1 MTSSTQTPT
10 TSALSDQSR
19 QVAMAAM
26 QAVYD
31 PQAVDMLKTQLENT
45 KSKKAIAPTVALAAI
60 SVLQQL
66 GPKGQ
71 QVPEEE
77 MWGKGGVVQ
86 GVLGSLFEVSKELG
100 YSAPHSDLKQ
110 AYEIVDHEIEKSGF
124 GAGPQAAQ
132 GGQQQQGDPSQQQP
146 QPDAGGQPSQPMS
159 MMGGQM
165 PQGMMQ

>member
-10 TSALSDQSR
+10 TSVLGDQSR
-19 QVAMAAM
+19 QVAIAAM
-26 QAVYD
+26 RAVYD
-31 PQAVDMLKTQLENT
+31 PQAVDMLQKQLQNT

-60 SVLQQL
+60 SILQQL

-71 QVPEEE
+71 QVPEAE

-124 GAGPQAAQ
+124 GNGPQAAQ
-132 GGQQQQGDPSQQQP
+132 GAPQQGDPSQQQG
-146 QPDAGGQPSQPMS
+146 AGGQPSQPMS

-165 PQGMMQ
+165 PQGVQ